1 MTAKRLPLVFV
12 ILLFSACA
20 MLDDSAPKKPAT
32 TGLIATP
39 PSYYSTTK
47 AKYLGAKYK
56 ENLDRMVERI
66 VRNPKTSSLQFA
78 NNISSVGGIGFF
90 THSATKS
97 PDERYLEV
105 VLATPETFET
115 KGDVSE
121 KVQQLFSRY
130 GFDLLGIISGDGDIY
145 RDRELSGYGLNLAWR
160 NVISEP
166 SGNRVTLARAIIY
179 FSKERVLNFL
189 RSELNQSDLL
199 GEAVIYAVDEDGP
212 LNLVSYKPQELR
224 PDVRPT
230 IREDDLTNVPVV
242 SKQPQSPST
251 VTSKEAG
258 QKIDPKLEVA
268 KKVPAIAVPGA
279 KAIEQETKA
288 EAKKPV
294 ASAQKSSAK
303 STQLSETTVEAAKQG
318 SPAQLKDS
326 ERVPSTKQADSNLPS
341 APTNE
346 AKGETESVAQKSA
359 AQAVATAP
367 ASATATPV
375 VVPIEKAG
383 PATVAKPATSTGSDI
398 VGEQGRETSGEAT
411 RATTPTITPVEKPET
426 GAPAVAE
433 PVKPAPRAAA
443 PKVIVEAPKVETTP
457 RAKPA
462 AVSVANP
469 AEKQPSVAPEKTEG
483 KTAAP
488 PSLVTKT
495 ESAVASATPSRE
507 IGPRTA
513 PEKIPVANASEA
525 GKVPA
530 PVVKTAEPTQPMKST
545 AISPV
550 TPVVKSETR
559 LPQAQVPAA
568 AVKAK
573 VEEKVAS
580 LPTREPAATETGKVA
595 QENKISEIKTSEVTP
610 RQAPVAKVPVQIP
623 ASAQTKPAP
632 APSVAKVEAHPME
645 VKPSPPAVTAKPKE
659 TAAEKPANEQ
669 VALLRKPAEAISEKA
684 PTAKATVPTP
694 MPEQAK
700 PAPPIS
706 VAKPQAPAIE
716 VKPTPPAVAAKSKET
731 VAEKPANEQ
740 VVLLNKPIELVPERK
755 PLTHSAQKAL
765 EGFIIQVAFNDK
777 EKARNWAESMERRG
791 YAVSVTEAGTD
802 GALRVR
808 LGNFSLR
815 DDAERQ
821 LRNFKQDGLS
831 GIVINL
837 PQAFRPEARSSVP

>member
-12 ILLFSACA
+12 TLLFSACA
-20 MLDDSAPKKPAT
+20 MLDDSAPKKTAT

-47 AKYLGAKYK
+47 AKYLAAKYK

-66 VRNPKTSSLQFA
+66 VRNPKTASLQFA

-130 GFDLLGIISGDGDIY
+130 GLDLLGIISGDGDIY
-145 RDRELSGYGLNLAWR
+145 RDKELSGYGLNLAWR

-179 FSKERVLNFL
+179 FSKERVLSFL
-189 RSELNQSDLL
+189 RNELKQNDLL
-199 GEAVIYAVDEDGP
+199 GEAVIFAVDEDGP

-224 PDVRPT
+224 PDFRPA
-230 IREDDLTNVPVV
+230 IREDDLTSVPVA
-242 SKQPQSPST
+242 SKQPQPPSP
-251 VTSKEAG
+251 VASKEVG
-258 QKIDPKLEVA
+258 QKIDQKLEVA
-268 KKVPAIAVPGA
+268 IKDPAVAAPGA
-279 KAIEQETKA
+279 KAIQQETKA
-288 EAKKPV
+288 ETKKPV

-303 STQLSETTVEAAKQG
+303 SIQPSETTVEAAKQG
-318 SPAQLKDS
+318 SPAPRKDS
-326 ERVPSTKQADSNLPS
+326 ERVPLTKQADSNLPS
-341 APTNE
+341 A
-346 AKGETESVAQKSA
+346 A
-359 AQAVATAP
+359 
-367 ASATATPV
+367 ATPA
-375 VVPIEKAG
+375 VVPIEKAV
-383 PATVAKPATSTGSDI
+383 PATVAKPAPSTGSDI
-398 VGEQGRETSGEAT
+398 AGEQARETGGEAT
-411 RATTPTITPVEKPET
+411 RAMTPKPITPVEKPET
-426 GAPAVAE
+426 GAPPVAE

-443 PKVIVEAPKVETTP
+443 PKVIAEAPKIEAIP
-457 RAKPA
+457 GAKPA
-462 AVSVANP
+462 AVSVVNP

-483 KTAAP
+483 KTVASP
-488 PSLVTKT
+488 PLVTKA
-495 ESAVASATPSRE
+495 ESAAASTTPSGE
-507 IGPRTA
+507 IGPRSA

-530 PVVKTAEPTQPMKST
+530 SVVKTSEATQPVKST
-545 AISPV
+545 AITPV

-559 LPQAQVPAA
+559 PSQAQVPAA

-573 VEEKVAS
+573 VEEKIAS
-580 LPTREPAATETGKVA
+580 LPTRKPAATEAGSGA
-595 QENKISEIKTSEVTP
+595 QENKISESKTSEVTP
-610 RQAPVAKVPVQIP
+610 RQAPVAKAPVQIAAP
-623 ASAQTKPAP
+623 EQTKPAP
-632 APSVAKVEAHPME
+632 APSVAKVETQPME

-659 TAAEKPANEQ
+659 TVAEKPANEQ
-669 VALLRKPAEAISEKA
+669 VVLLRKPAEAISEKA
-684 PTAKATVPTP
+684 PTAKATVHTP
-694 MPEQAK
+694 MPEQTK

-716 VKPTPPAVAAKSKET
+716 VKPTPPAVTAKPKEP
-731 VAEKPANEQ
+731 VAEKPTNEH
-740 VVLLNKPIELVPERK
+740 VALLNKPIESIPERK
-755 PLTHSAQKAL
+755 PRTHSAQKAL

-777 EKARNWAESMERRG
+777 EKARHWAESMERRG

-808 LGNFSLR
+808 LGNFPLR

>member
-12 ILLFSACA
+12 TLLFSACA

-47 AKYLGAKYK
+47 AKYLAAKYK

-130 GFDLLGIISGDGDIY
+130 GLDLLGIISGDGDIY
-145 RDRELSGYGLNLAWR
+145 RDKELSGYGLNLAWR

-179 FSKERVLNFL
+179 FSKERVSSFL
-189 RSELNQSDLL
+189 RNELKQNDLL
-199 GEAVIYAVDEDGP
+199 GEAVIFAVDEDGP

-224 PDVRPT
+224 PDFRPT
-230 IREDDLTNVPVV
+230 IREDDLTSVPVA
-242 SKQPQSPST
+242 
-251 VTSKEAG
+251 SKEAG
-258 QKIDPKLEVA
+258 QKIDQKLEVA
-268 KKVPAIAVPGA
+268 KKDPAITVPVA
-279 KAIEQETKA
+279 KAIQQETKA
-288 EAKKPV
+288 ETKKPV
-294 ASAQKSSAK
+294 ASAQRSSAK
-303 STQLSETTVEAAKQG
+303 STQPSETTIEAAKQG
-318 SPAQLKDS
+318 SPAQRKDS
-326 ERVPSTKQADSNLPS
+326 ERVASTKQADSNSPS

-346 AKGETESVAQKSA
+346 AKGETKSVAQKSA
-359 AQAVATAP
+359 AQAIATAP
-367 ASATATPV
+367 ASAPATPA
-375 VVPIEKAG
+375 VVPIEKAV
-383 PATVAKPATSTGSDI
+383 PATVAKPEPSTGSDI
-398 VGEQGRETSGEAT
+398 AGEQARVTGGEAT
-411 RATTPTITPVEKPET
+411 RAMTPKPITPVEKPET
-426 GAPAVAE
+426 GALPVAE

-443 PKVIVEAPKVETTP
+443 PKVIVEAPKIEAIP
-457 RAKPA
+457 GAKPT
-462 AVSVANP
+462 AVAVVNP
-469 AEKQPSVAPEKTEG
+469 PEKQPSVAPEKTEG
-483 KTAAP
+483 KTVVP
-488 PSLVTKT
+488 PPLVTKA
-495 ESAVASATPSRE
+495 ESAAASATPSGE
-507 IGPRTA
+507 IGPRSA

-525 GKVPA
+525 DQVPA
-530 PVVKTAEPTQPMKST
+530 PVVKTAEPTQPVKST
-545 AISPV
+545 AITAV

-568 AVKAK
+568 AIKAK

-580 LPTREPAATETGKVA
+580 LPTREPAATEPGKGA
-595 QENKISEIKTSEVTP
+595 QENKISESKTSEVTP
-610 RQAPVAKVPVQIP
+610 RQAPVAKALVQTP
-623 ASAQTKPAP
+623 APEQTKPAP
-632 APSVAKVEAHPME
+632 APSVAKVETQPME
-645 VKPSPPAVTAKPKE
+645 VKSSPPAVTAKPKE
-659 TAAEKPANEQ
+659 TVAEKPANEQ
-669 VALLRKPAEAISEKA
+669 AVLLRKPAEAISEKA
-684 PTAKATVPTP
+684 PTAKATVHTP

-700 PAPPIS
+700 AAPPIS

-716 VKPTPPAVAAKSKET
+716 VKPTPPAVTAKPKEP

-740 VVLLNKPIELVPERK
+740 VALLNKPIESIPERK
-755 PLTHSAQKAL
+755 PRTHSAQKVL
-765 EGFIIQVAFNDK
+765 EGFVIQLAFNDK

-791 YAVSVTEAGTD
+791 YAVSITEAGTD

-808 LGNFSLR
+808 LGNFPLR

>member
-1 MTAKRLPLVFV
+1 MTAKRLPVVFV
-12 ILLFSACA
+12 TLLFSACA

-47 AKYLGAKYK
+47 AKYLAAKYK

-66 VRNPKTSSLQFA
+66 VRNTKTSSLQFA

-115 KGDVSE
+115 KGEVSE
-121 KVQQLFSRY
+121 KVQRLFSRY
-130 GFDLLGIISGDGDIY
+130 GLDLLGIISGDGDIY

-189 RSELNQSDLL
+189 RNELNQNDLL
-199 GEAVIYAVDEDGP
+199 GEAVIFAVDEDGP

-224 PDVRPT
+224 PDFRPA
-230 IREDDLTNVPVV
+230 IREDDLTSVPVA
-242 SKQPQSPST
+242 SKQPQPPSP
-251 VTSKEAG
+251 VASKEVG
-258 QKIDPKLEVA
+258 QKIDQKLEVA
-268 KKVPAIAVPGA
+268 IKDPAVAVPGA
-279 KAIEQETKA
+279 KAIQQETKA
-288 EAKKPV
+288 ETKKPV

-303 STQLSETTVEAAKQG
+303 SIQPSETTVEAAKQG
-318 SPAQLKDS
+318 SPAPRKDS
-326 ERVPSTKQADSNLPS
+326 ARVPSTKQADSNLPS
-341 APTNE
+341 A
-346 AKGETESVAQKSA
+346 
-359 AQAVATAP
+359 
-367 ASATATPV
+367 ATPA
-375 VVPIEKAG
+375 VVPIEKAV
-383 PATVAKPATSTGSDI
+383 PATVAKPAPSTGSDI
-398 VGEQGRETSGEAT
+398 AGEQARVTGGEAT
-411 RATTPTITPVEKPET
+411 RAMTPKPITPVEKPET
-426 GAPAVAE
+426 GAPPVAE

-443 PKVIVEAPKVETTP
+443 PKVIAEAPKIEAIP
-457 RAKPA
+457 GAKPA
-462 AVSVANP
+462 AVSVVNP

-483 KTAAP
+483 KTVAP
-488 PSLVTKT
+488 LPLVTKA
-495 ESAVASATPSRE
+495 ESAAASAAPSGE
-507 IGPRTA
+507 IAPRSA

-525 GKVPA
+525 RKVPA
-530 PVVKTAEPTQPMKST
+530 PVKTAEPTQPVEST
-545 AISPV
+545 AITAV

-559 LPQAQVPAA
+559 PPQAQVPAA

-573 VEEKVAS
+573 VEEKVGA
-580 LPTREPAATETGKVA
+580 LPTRERAAAAPADSA
-595 QENKISEIKTSEVTP
+595 QENKNLESKTREVTP
-610 RQAPVAKVPVQIP
+610 RQAPLAKAPVQTPAPEQTKAAPAP
-623 ASAQTKPAP
+623 ASA
-632 APSVAKVEAHPME
+632 KVETQPME

-659 TAAEKPANEQ
+659 TVAEKPANEQ
-669 VALLRKPAEAISEKA
+669 VVLLRKPAEAISEKA
-684 PTAKATVPTP
+684 PTAKATVHTP
-694 MPEQAK
+694 MPEQAR

-731 VAEKPANEQ
+731 VAERLANEQ
-740 VVLLNKPIELVPERK
+740 VALLTKPIESIPERK

-777 EKARNWAESMERRG
+777 EKARHWAESMERRG

-808 LGNFSLR
+808 LGNFPLR

>member
-1 MTAKRLPLVFV
+1 MTAKRLPVVFV
-12 ILLFSACA
+12 TLLFSACA

-47 AKYLGAKYK
+47 AKYLAAKYK

-115 KGDVSE
+115 KGEVSE
-121 KVQQLFSRY
+121 KVQRLFSRY
-130 GFDLLGIISGDGDIY
+130 GLDLLGIISGDGDIY

-189 RSELNQSDLL
+189 RNELNQNDLL
-199 GEAVIYAVDEDGP
+199 GEAVIFAVDEDGP

-224 PDVRPT
+224 PDFRPA
-230 IREDDLTNVPVV
+230 IREDDLTSVPVA
-242 SKQPQSPST
+242 SKQPQPPSP
-251 VTSKEAG
+251 VASKEVG
-258 QKIDPKLEVA
+258 QKIDQKLEVA
-268 KKVPAIAVPGA
+268 IKDPAVAVPGA
-279 KAIEQETKA
+279 KAIQQETKA
-288 EAKKPV
+288 ETKKPV

-303 STQLSETTVEAAKQG
+303 STQPSETTVEAAKQG
-318 SPAQLKDS
+318 SPAPRKDS

-341 APTNE
+341 AP
-346 AKGETESVAQKSA
+346 
-359 AQAVATAP
+359 
-367 ASATATPV
+367 ATPA
-375 VVPIEKAG
+375 VVPIEKAV
-383 PATVAKPATSTGSDI
+383 PATVAKPAPSTGSDI
-398 VGEQGRETSGEAT
+398 AGEQARVTGGEAT
-411 RATTPTITPVEKPET
+411 RAMTPKPITPVEKPET
-426 GAPAVAE
+426 GAPPVAE

-443 PKVIVEAPKVETTP
+443 PKVIAEAPKIEAIP
-457 RAKPA
+457 GAKPA
-462 AVSVANP
+462 AVSVVNP
-469 AEKQPSVAPEKTEG
+469 PEKQPSVAPEKTEG
-483 KTAAP
+483 KTVAP
-488 PSLVTKT
+488 LPLVTKA
-495 ESAVASATPSRE
+495 ESAAASAAPSGE
-507 IGPRTA
+507 IAPRSA

-525 GKVPA
+525 RKVPA
-530 PVVKTAEPTQPMKST
+530 PVKTAEPTQPVEST
-545 AISPV
+545 AITAV

-559 LPQAQVPAA
+559 PPQAQVPAA

-573 VEEKVAS
+573 VEEKVGA
-580 LPTREPAATETGKVA
+580 LPTRERAAAAPADSA
-595 QENKISEIKTSEVTP
+595 QENKNLESKTREVTP
-610 RQAPVAKVPVQIP
+610 RQAPLAKAPVQTPAPEQTKAAPAP
-623 ASAQTKPAP
+623 ASA
-632 APSVAKVEAHPME
+632 KVETQPME

-659 TAAEKPANEQ
+659 TVAEKPANEQ
-669 VALLRKPAEAISEKA
+669 VVLLRKPAEAISEKA
-684 PTAKATVPTP
+684 PTAKATVHTP
-694 MPEQAK
+694 MPEQAR

-731 VAEKPANEQ
+731 VAERLANEQ
-740 VVLLNKPIELVPERK
+740 VALLTKPIESIPERK

-777 EKARNWAESMERRG
+777 EKARHWAESMERRG

-808 LGNFSLR
+808 LGNFPLR

>member
-1 MTAKRLPLVFV
+1 MTAKRLPVVFV
-12 ILLFSACA
+12 TLLFSACA

-47 AKYLGAKYK
+47 AKYLAAKYK

-66 VRNPKTSSLQFA
+66 VRNTKTSSLQFA

-115 KGDVSE
+115 KGEVSE
-121 KVQQLFSRY
+121 KVQRLFSRY
-130 GFDLLGIISGDGDIY
+130 GLDLLGIISGDGDIY

-189 RSELNQSDLL
+189 RNELNQNDLL
-199 GEAVIYAVDEDGP
+199 GEAVIFAVDEDGP

-224 PDVRPT
+224 PDFRPA
-230 IREDDLTNVPVV
+230 IREDDLTSVPVA
-242 SKQPQSPST
+242 SKQPQPPSP
-251 VTSKEAG
+251 VASKEVG
-258 QKIDPKLEVA
+258 QKIDQKLEVA
-268 KKVPAIAVPGA
+268 IKDPAVAVPGA
-279 KAIEQETKA
+279 KAIQQETKA
-288 EAKKPV
+288 ETKKPV

-303 STQLSETTVEAAKQG
+303 STQPSETTVEAAKQG
-318 SPAQLKDS
+318 SPAPRKDS
-326 ERVPSTKQADSNLPS
+326 ERVPLTKQADSNLPS
-341 APTNE
+341 A
-346 AKGETESVAQKSA
+346 
-359 AQAVATAP
+359 
-367 ASATATPV
+367 ATPA
-375 VVPIEKAG
+375 VVPIEKAV
-383 PATVAKPATSTGSDI
+383 PATVAKPAPSTGSDI
-398 VGEQGRETSGEAT
+398 AGEQARVTGGEAT
-411 RATTPTITPVEKPET
+411 RAMTPKPITPVEKPET
-426 GAPAVAE
+426 GAPPVAE

-443 PKVIVEAPKVETTP
+443 PKVIAEAPKIEAIP
-457 RAKPA
+457 GAKPA
-462 AVSVANP
+462 AVSVVNP

-483 KTAAP
+483 KTVAP
-488 PSLVTKT
+488 LPLVTKA
-495 ESAVASATPSRE
+495 ESAAASAAPSGE
-507 IGPRTA
+507 IAPRSA

-525 GKVPA
+525 RKVPA
-530 PVVKTAEPTQPMKST
+530 PVKTAEPTQPVEST
-545 AISPV
+545 AITPV

-559 LPQAQVPAA
+559 PPQAQVPAA

-573 VEEKVAS
+573 VEEKVGA
-580 LPTREPAATETGKVA
+580 LPTRERAAAAPADSA
-595 QENKISEIKTSEVTP
+595 QENKNLESKTREVTP
-610 RQAPVAKVPVQIP
+610 RQAPLAKAPVQTPAPEQTKAAPAP
-623 ASAQTKPAP
+623 ASA
-632 APSVAKVEAHPME
+632 KVETQPME

-659 TAAEKPANEQ
+659 TVAEKPANEQ
-669 VALLRKPAEAISEKA
+669 VVLLRKPAEAISEKA
-684 PTAKATVPTP
+684 PTAKATVHTP
-694 MPEQAK
+694 MPEQAR

-731 VAEKPANEQ
+731 VAERLANEQ
-740 VVLLNKPIELVPERK
+740 VALLTKPIESIPERK

-777 EKARNWAESMERRG
+777 EKARHWAESMERRG

-808 LGNFSLR
+808 LGNFPLR